1 MHCTGAR
8 RRKLARTIVSSS
20 RPPDDVVAGS
30 PLNLK
35 PVARARPAV
44 VQVLLLDLD
53 ETLYPRGN
61 GVLRRID
68 ARINSFMTDR
78 LGFDPGQVDAE
89 RAALCARWGT
99 TMRGLLETHALDLD
113 DYLHHCHGVDLS
125 DLLGPDPRLRALL
138 ERVPL
143 RKAVLTN
150 APRRHARQVLDLL
163 GVADLMER
171 VFALEDIGYVPK
183 PAPSAFATATAALAV
198 LPGECVFV
206 DDILASV
213 RAAAAHG
220 LHAVWLAPP
229 EAEAEVAG
237 EAEHHVVRD
246 VHEIEELLRRLF
258 AG

>member
-1 MHCTGAR
+1 METPYR
-8 RRKLARTIVSSS
+8 RHPS
-20 RPPDDVVAGS
+20 
-30 PLNLK
+30 
-35 PVARARPAV
+35 ARARPAA

-78 LGFDPGQVDAE
+78 LGFDPAMVDAE
-89 RAALCARWGT
+89 RSALCARWGT

-113 DYLHHCHGVDLS
+113 DYLRHCHGVDLS

-163 GVADLMER
+163 GIADLMEQ

-183 PAPSAFATATAALAV
+183 PAPSAFATATAALDV

-206 DDILASV
+206 DDMLASV

-220 LHAVWLAPP
+220 LHAVWIAPP
-229 EAEAEVAG
+229 EAEAPG

-246 VHEIEELLRRLF
+246 VHEIEELLRRLL

>member
-1 MHCTGAR
+1 MDALGKALER
-8 RRKLARTIVSSS
+8 RRCGEPSEIATVG
-20 RPPDDVVAGS
+20 D
-30 PLNLK
+30 
-35 PVARARPAV
+35 

-68 ARINSFMTDR
+68 GRINSFMTDR
-78 LGFDPGQVDAE
+78 LGIDPATVDAE

-99 TMRGLLETHALDLD
+99 TMRGLLERFPLDLD
-113 DYLHHCHGVDLS
+113 DYLEHCHGVDLS
-125 DLLGPDPRLRALL
+125 DLLEPDPRLRALL
-138 ERVPL
+138 ERLPV

-163 GVADLMER
+163 GVADVFER

-183 PAPSAFATATAALAV
+183 PAPSAFATATAALGVAPDAC
-198 LPGECVFV
+198 LFV
-206 DDILASV
+206 DDMLVSV

-220 LHAVWLAPP
+220 LRAVWLAPP
-229 EAEAEVAG
+229 DAEPAAD
-237 EAEHHVVRD
+237 AEHEVVRD
-246 VHEIEELLRRLF
+246 VHEIEALLERLL